1 MTVGFLRAQFISFF
15 LLCLTAPVIAF
26 ASGPGTTAA
35 NFLKIPV
42 GARETSLGGAFTAVA
57 DNADAVFYNPAG
69 LGLLRVPEL
78 SYAYNNYL
86 PGVSQQWAAAAYPS
100 ANGAFGVGANYL
112 GVKAFDS
119 YDSADNR
126 TGSISASDL
135 AVYLG
140 YGGRL
145 ETASALLPSVLY
157 GAAVK
162 HISEKLDTGKASGYG
177 LDAGLLLLPGV
188 KNLRFG
194 FAVENLAASRLE
206 FIREGA
212 KPPLNFKTGVSYGFG
227 SPGGAAGALL
237 SLDLNFPEDGP
248 RYLAAGIE
256 STLYG
261 ALALRA
267 GYSSFGDISNGM
279 SLGFGFGLPAR
290 GGREIRLDYSYGASY
305 DFGNIHKFGV
315 SCKFGAERAAAP
327 SEPPAAP
334 APAAAA
340 PLPARKAPERGKED
354 EAMFKRQLDQ
364 LYGDSPEASR
374 SAAEYLA
381 GLDDPMVL
389 EHFIALLSSGKTGW
403 KLAAVQGLSL
413 QKGSRSLTVLEGAL
427 THEDQEVRRQAA
439 LALGSRGGADSA
451 APLQEALRREESDSV
466 KNAIIEALQ
475 RLSAG
480 R

>member
-1 MTVGFLRAQFISFF
+1 MTVGSLRAQFISFF
-15 LLCLTAPVIAF
+15 LLCLTAQGYVF

-42 GARETSLGGAFTAVA
+42 GARETALGGAFTAVA

-69 LGLLRVPEL
+69 LGLLEVPEL
-78 SYAYNNYL
+78 SYSYNNYL

-100 ANGAFGVGANYL
+100 ANGAFAVGLNYL

-126 TGSISASDL
+126 TGSVSASDM

-145 ETASALLPSVLY
+145 ETASALLPSVRY

-162 HISEKLDTGKASGYG
+162 YISEKLADGKASCYG

-212 KPPLNFKTGVSYGFG
+212 KPPLNFKTGVSYGLG
-227 SPGGAAGALL
+227 APGGAAGALV

-267 GYSSFGDISNGM
+267 GYSSFGDISNVVATHG
-279 SLGFGFGLPAR
+279 LGTATWV
-290 GGREIRLDYSYGASY
+290 
-305 DFGNIHKFGV
+305 V
-315 SCKFGAERAAAP
+315 S
-327 SEPPAAP
+327 
-334 APAAAA
+334 
-340 PLPARKAPERGKED
+340 ERG
-354 EAMFKRQLDQ
+354 
-364 LYGDSPEASR
+364 
-374 SAAEYLA
+374 
-381 GLDDPMVL
+381 
-389 EHFIALLSSGKTGW
+389 
-403 KLAAVQGLSL
+403 
-413 QKGSRSLTVLEGAL
+413 
-427 THEDQEVRRQAA
+427 EVT
-439 LALGSRGGADSA
+439 
-451 APLQEALRREESDSV
+451 
-466 KNAIIEALQ
+466 
-475 RLSAG
+475 
-480 R
+480 